1 MLPETLAAELIP
13 APEPLYYRRGSPDD
27 PRLGELVHRGSA
39 PSGMRPDAVLLGI
52 PQDLGVRRNQGR
64 PGAAKGPD
72 AIRRALYRMTPEA
85 LHSDLSQLCL
95 VDIGN
100 LRTVG
105 KTLEELHELQ
115 FRCVAHLLEQSG
127 CVIVLGG
134 GHDIAYPNARAMAQY
149 AREYAVLVFD
159 AHPDVRPLVNGRAHS
174 GSAFRQLLEGTPPF
188 PGRRLAYIGLQ
199 PFAIAGSHR
208 EFLEQHGALLCFLPE
223 LQPGKLLERVRQFFE
238 RISDGGLLPVYVSLD
253 LDALPASVAPGV
265 SAPSPIGLPAQE
277 LLESLQWLGT
287 QRAVRLFDLAEY
299 APAYDLDGRTA
310 RMAALCL
317 CALLSGRAGI
327 QERSGD

>member
-1 MLPETLAAELIP
+1 
-13 APEPLYYRRGSPDD
+13 
-27 PRLGELVHRGSA
+27 
-39 PSGMRPDAVLLGI
+39 MRPDAVLLGI

-72 AIRRALYRMTPEA
+72 AIRHALYRMTPEA

-115 FRCVAHLLEQSG
+115 FRCVAHLLGQSE

-134 GHDIAYPNARAMAQY
+134 GHDIAYPNARAMLHHAQ
-149 AREYAVLVFD
+149 ECAVLVFD
-159 AHPDVRPLVNGRAHS
+159 AHPDVRPLGNGRAHS

-199 PFAIAGSHR
+199 PFAIARSHR
-208 EFLEQHGALLCFLPE
+208 QFLEQHGALLCFLPE
-223 LQPGKLLERVRQFFE
+223 LQPGTLLERVRQLFE
-238 RISDGGLLPVYVSLD
+238 HISEGGQLPVYVSLD
-253 LDALPASVAPGV
+253 LDALPAAVAPGV
-265 SAPSPIGLPAQE
+265 SAPSPVGLPPQE
-277 LLESLQWLGT
+277 LLESLQWLGA
-287 QRAVRLFDLAEY
+287 QRVVRLLDLAEY

-317 CALLSGRAGI
+317 CAFLSGRASM
-327 QERSGD
+327 QEPRGD